1 MLTSNAK
8 CCYGCLHIS
17 SQGQH
22 IHSTVGQLITWSE
35 GPDLAALGEV
45 LDVTVASVL
54 AARNGSGG
62 LLGSLL
68 ELRTF
73 LVHAAQQA
81 ANRLWQVGCSKP
93 TTSAAFVMADTML

>member
-1 MLTSNAK
+1 MVACIPAVSRNIFTTLSDNRSL
-8 CCYGCLHIS
+8 G
-17 SQGQH
+17 
-22 IHSTVGQLITWSE
+22 SE

-68 ELRTF
+68 ELLTV

-81 ANRLWQVGCSKP
+81 ANRLRQVGCSKP
-93 TTSAAFVMADTML
+93 TTSAAIGMADNML